1 VYSGLI
7 TALLYCIANCVGYMT
22 VGRKIEKIKL
32 ESELKLQ
39 QQSGKTKKLKR

>member
-1 VYSGLI
+1 
-7 TALLYCIANCVGYMT
+7 MT